1 MFYNDE
7 IGMIN
12 DEGMNAETFKIF
24 WQTKYPEAYPVGHEL
39 KWTYP
44 NRWFRIHS
52 LPESKRYA
60 ESEKEYQIL
69 LKRQN
74 ELISDL
80 VEKKATLILLFP
92 LYGQDDWTIDNYGK
106 IIDYKKFLRVDTINL
121 GALRPDIY
129 EEEASCDIFVRVV
142 SWEPNKFDAILKL
155 IADDEIKMMFICPE
169 KNLIIT
175 PYDGGV
181 DIIMETSQLRD
192 EMKAKYHKWLSK
204 HPEGL

>member
-1 MFYNDE
+1 
-7 IGMIN
+7 
-12 DEGMNAETFKIF
+12 MNIETFKRF
-24 WQTKYPEAYPVGHEL
+24 WKSKYPEVYPVGHEL

-80 VEKKATLILLFP
+80 VREGTELIFLFG
-92 LYGQDDWTIDNYGK
+92 LYGDEPASVNIHK
-106 IIDYKKFLRVDTINL
+106 IESCGDFNKIETLDLYKVRPEEHEETFLYSIFIKTIN
-121 GALRPDIY
+121 
-129 EEEASCDIFVRVV
+129 
-142 SWEPNKFDAILKL
+142 WESNKYDPLLKL
-155 IADDEIKMMFICPE
+155 IANDELRMMFICPE
-169 KNLIIT
+169 KNLIIN

-181 DIIMETSQLRD
+181 DIIMETPRLRD
-192 EMKAKYHKWLSK
+192 IMKERYHKWLSK